1 MHSAHVLAAA
11 GGDGLLE
18 VDANPNPLRT
28 RVIDPATG
36 IFEGNLHMVDA
47 PGIGIESPVD
57 DLSEFVTMPR
67 VVHIARPCLARMVHL
82 ARLRLT

>member
-18 VDANPNPLRT
+18 ADANPNPLRT
-28 RVIDPATG
+28 RVIGSETG

-57 DLSEFVTMPR
+57 DLSEFVTM
-67 VVHIARPCLARMVHL
+67 HESFI
-82 ARLRLT
+82 